1 MSDKANKTLQTVGT
15 CVGIASG
22 GVSLA
27 IGLFQLVTIIK
38 ETRRARKEAKE
49 QQRNDDAE

>member
-38 ETRRARKEAKE
+38 ETKRAREEAK
-49 QQRNDDAE
+49 QQRNDNAE